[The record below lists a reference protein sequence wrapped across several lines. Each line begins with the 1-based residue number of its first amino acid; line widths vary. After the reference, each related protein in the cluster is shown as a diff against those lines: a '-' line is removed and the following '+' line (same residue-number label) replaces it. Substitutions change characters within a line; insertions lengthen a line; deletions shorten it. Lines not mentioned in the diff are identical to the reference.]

1 MDLEDNLEPKP
12 EIYKTLKLENMMLNT
27 QRGGTK
33 ETAFFFSP
41 NLFTAYSIRFVPWCS
56 PQ

>member
-12 EIYKTLKLENMMLNT
+12 EIHKTLKLENMMLNT
-27 QRGGTK
+27 QRDGMK